1 MRFLILLT
9 IWFFLIFPSYAY
21 DESIKDSR
29 VNFDKGTSKESIK
42 ININE
47 MLNLKKI
54 KKMNRKYASI
64 ENYTNQTSRKIF
76 RKGKKRKRFRG
87 TEIGDIYEKNAS
99 SVVYIG
105 NKKGNSM
112 GTGSLIDNK
121 KGWIITNWHV
131 IEKAETV
138 AVWFKPEENMDESR
152 LLYQPNFVGKIIKE
166 DKRKDLALIEVQ
178 GIPKNIKNLV
188 FGKTTDVSIGS
199 IVYSIGHPKGETWS
213 FNSGMVSQMREK
225 YRWRY
230 EEGNS
235 WHNANV
241 IQHEVPTNPGNSGG
255 PLFNEKGLLV
265 GINTFLHEGQL
276 INFSVAVDEVNKFL
290 LQEEKEENT
299 QYIIKKKKPS
309 YITKK
314 CKDKNSYISKKKCKK
329 TSDKKGIKKTYPDAL
344 SDDENNNG
352 IDDTW
357 YVDTNNNGKIDTAF
371 IDDNEDGIIEAVLI
385 DENENRVWEILY
397 FDEDLDGNP
406 DILMMDRDEDGKV
419 DVVAYDYDQDG
430 EWDKYEKVS

>member
-290 LQEEKEENT
+290 LQEE
-299 QYIIKKKKPS
+299 
-309 YITKK
+309 
-314 CKDKNSYISKKKCKK
+314 
-329 TSDKKGIKKTYPDAL
+329 
-344 SDDENNNG
+344 
-352 IDDTW
+352 
-357 YVDTNNNGKIDTAF
+357 
-371 IDDNEDGIIEAVLI
+371 
-385 DENENRVWEILY
+385 
-397 FDEDLDGNP
+397 
-406 DILMMDRDEDGKV
+406 
-419 DVVAYDYDQDG
+419 
-430 EWDKYEKVS
+430 